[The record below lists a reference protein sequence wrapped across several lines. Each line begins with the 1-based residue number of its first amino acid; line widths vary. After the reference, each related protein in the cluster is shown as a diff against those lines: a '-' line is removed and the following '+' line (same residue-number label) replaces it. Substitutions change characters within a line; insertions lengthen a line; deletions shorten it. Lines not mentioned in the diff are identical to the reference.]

1 VATLTKPK
9 IIGCVSCDS
18 GTLAVIDPSHLGV
31 TQNGAV
37 SMPAWNLFTSVN
49 TEIGDGE
56 FTVHEQRDSRGK
68 LKRIVIELE

>member
-1 VATLTKPK
+1 MATLTKPK

-18 GTLAVIDPSHLGV
+18 GTLAVVDPSHLGV
-31 TQNGAV
+31 TQSGAV

-68 LKRIVIELE
+68 LRRIVIELE

>member
-1 VATLTKPK
+1 MATLTKPK

-18 GTLAVIDPSHLGV
+18 GTLAVVDPSHLGV
-31 TQNGAV
+31 TQGGAV

-68 LKRIVIELE
+68 LRRIVIELE

>member
-1 VATLTKPK
+1 MATLTKPK

-18 GTLAVIDPSHLGV
+18 GTLAVVDPSHLGV

-68 LKRIVIELE
+68 LRRIVIELE